1 MPWDLHCA
9 DTRCGKRVNVGD
21 ARGVIEFDAVTK
33 VYPGA
38 TAPSV
43 DRLTMR
49 VEAGEICAL
58 VGPSGSGKTTA
69 MRMVNRLIEP
79 TSGTIRIDGVDTRSI
94 DVETLR
100 RSIGYVI
107 QQVGLFPHRSVLDNV
122 GTVPRLLGWDE
133 SRIAARSRELLD
145 LVGLDPSTFGAR
157 YPAQLSGGQ
166 RQRVGVARAL
176 AADPPVMLM
185 DEPFGAIDPLVREQI
200 QDEFLRM
207 QQDVRKT
214 IIIVT
219 HDLDEAMRMGD
230 KVAVLQEG
238 GVLAQLATPE
248 QLLAA
253 PANEFVE
260 RFVGGDSALRRLALA
275 KVHDLPL
282 IPLDVA
288 HAQGFGVLID
298 PAGRPVQ
305 WASGAPVRACI
316 DIAATLR
323 TALGELI
330 SSGESFAP
338 VVDGM
343 GRPVGIVTTALLH
356 GWLDRPVAQAID
368 GHAAAGIAW
377 HGPAVHGAAPPAQ
390 AQPLRFG
397 SALG

>member
-1 MPWDLHCA
+1 VQH
-9 DTRCGKRVNVGD
+9 
-21 ARGVIEFDAVTK
+21 ARGVIEFDQVTK

-49 VEAGEICAL
+49 IEAGEICAL

-107 QQVGLFPHRSVLDNV
+107 QQVGLFPHRTVVDNV

-133 SRIAARSRELLD
+133 RRIRARSLELLE
-145 LVGLDPSTFGAR
+145 LVGLDPAQFGSR
-157 YPAQLSGGQ
+157 FPAQLSGGQ

-248 QLLAA
+248 ALLAA
-253 PANEFVE
+253 PANDFVR
-260 RFVGGDSALRRLALA
+260 RFVGGDTSLRRLALA
-275 KVHDLPL
+275 RVHELQL

-288 HAQGFGVLID
+288 HAQGFGVLVD
-298 PAGRPVQ
+298 QVGMPVQ
-305 WASGAPVRACI
+305 WANGLPIKAR
-316 DIAATLR
+316 IALDATLR
-323 TALGELI
+323 TALGELVA
-330 SSGESFAP
+330 SGEAYAP
-338 VVDGM
+338 VIDAH
-343 GRPVGIVTTALLH
+343 GRPVAIVTTALLH
-356 GWLDRPVAQAID
+356 AWLERPLEAL
-368 GHAAAGIAW
+368 AW
-377 HGPAVHGAAPPAQ
+377 QQGAAQPVQ
-390 AQPLRFG
+390 APGLLQHRG
-397 SALG
+397 SASA

>member
-1 MPWDLHCA
+1 
-9 DTRCGKRVNVGD
+9 
-21 ARGVIEFDAVTK
+21 
-33 VYPGA
+33 
-38 TAPSV
+38 
-43 DRLTMR
+43 
-49 VEAGEICAL
+49 
-58 VGPSGSGKTTA
+58 
-69 MRMVNRLIEP
+69 
-79 TSGTIRIDGVDTRSI
+79 
-94 DVETLR
+94 
-100 RSIGYVI
+100 
-107 QQVGLFPHRSVLDNV
+107 
-122 GTVPRLLGWDE
+122 
-133 SRIAARSRELLD
+133 
-145 LVGLDPSTFGAR
+145 
-157 YPAQLSGGQ
+157 
-166 RQRVGVARAL
+166 
-176 AADPPVMLM
+176 MLM

-253 PANEFVE
+253 PANEFVQ

-288 HAQGFGVLID
+288 HAQGFGVLVD
-298 PAGRPVQ
+298 QASQPVQ
-305 WASGAPVRACI
+305 WANGTPVKARIAI
-316 DIAATLR
+316 DATLR

-330 SSGESFAP
+330 ASGESFAP

-356 GWLDRPVAQAID
+356 GWLDRPVAQSID

-377 HGPAVHGAAPPAQ
+377 HGPAVHGAAPPMQ

>member
-1 MPWDLHCA
+1 M
-9 DTRCGKRVNVGD
+9 TD
-21 ARGVIEFDAVTK
+21 ARGVIEFDQVTK

-38 TAPSV
+38 TAPSI

-49 VEAGEICAL
+49 IEAGEICAL

-69 MRMVNRLIEP
+69 MRMVNRLHEP
-79 TSGTIRIDGVDTRSI
+79 TSGSIRIDGVDNRSM

-133 SRIAARSRELLD
+133 SRIQQRSAELLD

-157 YPAQLSGGQ
+157 YPSQLSGGQ

-230 KVAVLQEG
+230 KVAILQEG
-238 GVLAQLATPE
+238 GILAQLATPE
-248 QLLAA
+248 ELLAR

-260 RFVGGDSALRRLALA
+260 RFVGGDATLRRLALA
-275 KVHDLPL
+275 RVHDLPL

-288 HAQGFGVLID
+288 HQQGFGILVD
-298 PAGRPVQ
+298 PNVGMPVQ
-305 WASGAPVRACI
+305 WTNGAPIKATVRI
-316 DIAATLR
+316 DSTLR
-323 TALGELI
+323 TALGDLI
-330 SSGESFAP
+330 TTGETYAP
-338 VVDGM
+338 VVDAS
-343 GRPVGIVTTALLH
+343 GRPVAVVTTALLH
-356 GWLDRPVAQAID
+356 GWLDRPMADEVDA
-368 GHAAAGIAW
+368 HAAAGVDWNGHAR
-377 HGPAVHGAAPPAQ
+377 HGAAPPMQ
-390 AQPLRFG
+390 AQPLDGR
-397 SALG
+397 SQMRARHA

>member
-1 MPWDLHCA
+1 M
-9 DTRCGKRVNVGD
+9 GRVD
-21 ARGVIEFDAVTK
+21 EARGVIEFDGVTK

-38 TAPSV
+38 SAPSV

-94 DVETLR
+94 EVETLR

-107 QQVGLFPHRSVLDNV
+107 QQVGLFPHRTVLDNV

-133 SRIAARSRELLD
+133 GRIRARSAELLD
-145 LVGLDPSTFGAR
+145 LVGLDPSAFGAR
-157 YPAQLSGGQ
+157 FPSQLSGGQ

-176 AADPPVMLM
+176 AANPPVMLM

-200 QDEFLRM
+200 QDEFLKM
-207 QQDVRKT
+207 QRDISKT

-248 QLLAA
+248 HLLAA
-253 PANEFVE
+253 PANDFVR
-260 RFVGGDSALRRLALA
+260 RFVGGDSTLRRLALA
-275 KVHDLPL
+275 KVHELPL

-288 HAQGFGVLID
+288 HAQGFGLLVD
-298 PAGRPVQ
+298 ANGVAVQ
-305 WASGAPVRACI
+305 WANGSAVRATVAI
-316 DIAATLR
+316 DATLR
-323 TALGELI
+323 TALGDLI
-330 SSGESFAP
+330 ATGEQFAP
-338 VVDGM
+338 VVDAG
-343 GRPVGIVTTALLH
+343 GRPLAVVTTALLH
-356 GWLDRPVAQAID
+356 GWLDRPLQTGPD
-368 GHAAAGIAW
+368 EHAAAGIAW
-377 HGPAVHGAAPPAQ
+377 HGTPSTPAIGSQPTHHGVFRGIA
-390 AQPLRFG
+390 
-397 SALG
+397 SA

>member
-1 MPWDLHCA
+1 
-9 DTRCGKRVNVGD
+9 VGD

-38 TAPSV
+38 SAPSV
-43 DRLTMR
+43 DSLTMR
-49 VEAGEICAL
+49 IEAGEICAL

-79 TSGTIRIDGVDTRSI
+79 TSGSIRIDGLDTRSI
-94 DVETLR
+94 EVETLR

-107 QQVGLFPHRSVLDNV
+107 QQVGLFPHRSVVDNV

-133 SRIAARSRELLD
+133 GRIAARSRELLD
-145 LVGLDPSTFGAR
+145 LVGLDPSKFGDR
-157 YPAQLSGGQ
+157 YPSQLSGGQ

-253 PANEFVE
+253 PANEFVQ
-260 RFVGGDSALRRLALA
+260 RFVGGDAALRRLALA

-288 HAQGFGVLID
+288 HAQGFGVLVN
-298 PAGRPVQ
+298 PAGQPVQ
-305 WASGAPVRACI
+305 WANGAPVRARV
-316 DIAATLR
+316 DIGATLR
-323 TALGELI
+323 TALGELVA
-330 SSGESFAP
+330 SGEAFAP

-343 GRPVGIVTTALLH
+343 GRPIGIVTTALLH
-356 GWLDRPVAQAID
+356 GWLDRPVATSVDQ
-368 GHAAAGIAW
+368 HAAAGIEW
-377 HGPAVHGAAPPAQ
+377 HGPAQHGYAPPMH
-390 AQPLRFG
+390 AQPLR
-397 SALG
+397 LGGAHR

>member
-1 MPWDLHCA
+1 MRAHSLGTVA
-9 DTRCGKRVNVGD
+9 VRTGREAGRVDN
-21 ARGVIEFDAVTK
+21 ARGVIEFDRVTK

-38 TAPSV
+38 SAPSV
-43 DRLTMR
+43 DCLTMR
-49 VEAGEICAL
+49 IEAGQICAL

-79 TSGTIRIDGVDTRSI
+79 TSGSVRIDGVDTRSV

-100 RSIGYVI
+100 RGIGYVI

-133 SRIAARSRELLD
+133 SRILARSRDLLD
-145 LVGLDPSTFGAR
+145 LVGLDPSRFGAR
-157 YPAQLSGGQ
+157 FPSQLSGGQ

-207 QQDVRKT
+207 QRDVRKT

-230 KVAVLQEG
+230 VVAVLQEG

-248 QLLAA
+248 QLLAR
-253 PANEFVE
+253 PANEFVA

-275 KVHDLPL
+275 TVEQLPL

-288 HAQGFGVLID
+288 HAQGFGIYVD
-298 PAGRPVQ
+298 AAGIPVQ
-305 WASGAPVRACI
+305 WSTGAPIRAR
-316 DIAATLR
+316 IALDATLR
-323 TALGELI
+323 TAAGELLAT
-330 SSGESFAP
+330 GESFAP
-338 VVDGM
+338 VVDAY
-343 GRPVGIVTTALLH
+343 GRPVGILTTALLH
-356 GWLDRPVAQAID
+356 GWLERPLASDVA
-368 GHAAAGIAW
+368 
-377 HGPAVHGAAPPAQ
+377 
-390 AQPLRFG
+390 
-397 SALG
+397 

>member
-1 MPWDLHCA
+1 
-9 DTRCGKRVNVGD
+9 VGD
-21 ARGVIEFDAVTK
+21 ARGVIEFDQVTK

-43 DRLTMR
+43 DRLSMR
-49 VEAGEICAL
+49 VEAGRICAL

-79 TSGTIRIDGVDTRSI
+79 TSGTVRIDGVDTRSF

-107 QQVGLFPHRSVLDNV
+107 QQVGLFPHRTVLDNV

-133 SRIAARSRELLD
+133 GRIQARSRELLD
-145 LVGLDPSTFGAR
+145 LVGLDPSVFGAR
-157 YPAQLSGGQ
+157 YPSELSGGQ

-207 QQDVRKT
+207 QRDVRKT

-230 KVAVLQEG
+230 TVAVLQEG
-238 GVLAQLATPE
+238 GVLAQVATPE

-253 PANEFVE
+253 PASEFVE

-275 KVHDLPL
+275 RVHDLPL
-282 IPLDVA
+282 IPMDVA
-288 HAQGFGVLID
+288 HAQGFGVLVD
-298 PAGRPVQ
+298 AAGAPAQ
-305 WASGAPVRACI
+305 WASGAPVRARIAI
-316 DIAATLR
+316 DATLR
-323 TALGELI
+323 TALGDLVAT
-330 SSGESFAP
+330 GESFAP
-338 VVDGM
+338 VVDGA
-343 GRPVGIVTTALLH
+343 GRPVAVITTAMLH
-356 GWLDRPVAQAID
+356 GWLDRPLAASID
-368 GHAAAGIAW
+368 GHAAAGIPW
-377 HGPAVHGAAPPAQ
+377 NGPPVHGAAPPMH
-390 AQPLRFG
+390 AQPLQWNGHRTERP
-397 SALG
+397 A

>member
-1 MPWDLHCA
+1 MGAGQRWD
-9 DTRCGKRVNVGD
+9 GKRYNVGD

-38 TAPSV
+38 SAPSV

-49 VEAGEICAL
+49 IEAGEICAL

-145 LVGLDPSTFGAR
+145 LVGLDPSRFGTR

-253 PANEFVE
+253 PANEFVQ

-288 HAQGFGVLID
+288 HAQGFGVLVD
-298 PAGRPVQ
+298 GAGTPVQ
-305 WASGAPVRACI
+305 WANGVPVRARI
-316 DIAATLR
+316 DIDATLR

-330 SSGESFAP
+330 ATGESFAP

-356 GWLDRPVAQAID
+356 GWLDRPVAQTID

-377 HGPAVHGAAPPAQ
+377 HGPAVHGASPPIQ
-390 AQPLRFG
+390 AQPLRYG

>member
-1 MPWDLHCA
+1 M
-9 DTRCGKRVNVGD
+9 GD
-21 ARGVIEFDAVTK
+21 ARGVIEFDGVTK

-38 TAPSV
+38 SAPSV

-49 VEAGEICAL
+49 IEAGTICAL

-107 QQVGLFPHRSVLDNV
+107 QQVGLFPHQSVEHNV
-122 GTVPRLLGWDE
+122 GTVPRLIGWDE
-133 SRIAARSRELLD
+133 SRIRARSRELLE
-145 LVGLDPSTFGAR
+145 LVGLAPDQFGAR
-157 YPAQLSGGQ
+157 YPSQLSGGQ

-185 DEPFGAIDPLVREQI
+185 DEPFGAIDPLVREHI

-207 QQDVRKT
+207 QQEVRKT

-230 KVAVLQEG
+230 VVAVLQEG
-238 GVLAQLATPE
+238 GILAQLAAPE
-248 QLLAA
+248 ALLAA

-275 KVHDLPL
+275 CVRDLQP

-288 HAQGFGVLID
+288 HAQGFGVLVD
-298 PAGRPVQ
+298 AAGRPVQ
-305 WASGAPVRACI
+305 WSSGMPITCTVSA
-316 DIAATLR
+316 DATLR
-323 TALGELI
+323 SALGELI
-330 SSGESFAP
+330 ARNAAYAP
-338 VVDGM
+338 VVDEL
-343 GRPVGIVTTALLH
+343 GRPLGVLTTAMLH
-356 GWLDRPVAQAID
+356 AWLERPIAGVADAARHPAATVAWEQAGGAYPARRRD
-368 GHAAAGIAW
+368 LGIS
-377 HGPAVHGAAPPAQ
+377 HG
-390 AQPLRFG
+390 
-397 SALG
+397 

>member
-1 MPWDLHCA
+1 
-9 DTRCGKRVNVGD
+9 VND
-21 ARGVIEFDAVTK
+21 ARGVIEFDQVTK

-49 VEAGEICAL
+49 IEAGEICAL

-79 TSGTIRIDGVDTRSI
+79 TSGTIRIGGVDTRSL
-94 DVETLR
+94 DVESLR

-107 QQVGLFPHRSVLDNV
+107 QQVGLFPHRTVIDNV

-133 SRIAARSRELLD
+133 SRITQRSRELLD
-145 LVGLDPSTFGAR
+145 LVGLDPSQFGDR
-157 YPAQLSGGQ
+157 FPSQLSGGQ

-200 QDEFLRM
+200 QDEFLKM
-207 QQDVRKT
+207 QQDVKKT
-214 IIIVT
+214 ILIVT

-238 GVLAQLATPE
+238 GILAQLATPE
-248 QLLAA
+248 LLLAA
-253 PANEFVE
+253 PAGEFVE

-275 KVHDLPL
+275 RVHDLPL

-288 HAQGFGVLID
+288 HAQGFGVMVD
-298 PAGRPVQ
+298 QTGMPVQ
-305 WASGAPVRACI
+305 WANGTPIRARVGI
-316 DIAATLR
+316 DATLR
-323 TALGELI
+323 TALGDMV
-330 SSGESFAP
+330 STGEAFAP
-338 VVDGM
+338 VVDAA
-343 GRPVGIVTTALLH
+343 GRPVAIVTTALLH
-356 GWLDRPVAQAID
+356 GWLDRPLAAGVEA
-368 GHAAAGIAW
+368 HAAAEIAW
-377 HGPAVHGAAPPAQ
+377 NAPAQ
-390 AQPLRFG
+390 QHARRGF
-397 SALG
+397 A

>member
-1 MPWDLHCA
+1 
-9 DTRCGKRVNVGD
+9 VQQQ
-21 ARGVIEFDAVTK
+21 ARGVIEFDGVTK

-43 DRLTMR
+43 DRLTLR

-79 TSGTIRIDGVDTRSI
+79 TGGTIRIDGVDTRTL
-94 DVETLR
+94 DVEQLR

-122 GTVPRLLGWDE
+122 GTVPQLLGWDPA
-133 SRIAARSRELLD
+133 RIQQRSRELLD

-157 YPAQLSGGQ
+157 YPSQLSGGQ

-200 QDEFLRM
+200 QDEFLKM

-238 GVLAQLATPE
+238 GILAQYATPE

-253 PANEFVE
+253 PATDFVR
-260 RFVGGDSALRRLALA
+260 RFVGGDATLRRLALA
-275 KVHDLPL
+275 TVRELAL

-288 HAQGFGVLID
+288 HAQGFGVLVD
-298 PAGRPVQ
+298 QAGSPVQWSNGSPVRARVTLDTTLRSALDALVSTGEFFAPVLDELGRPV
-305 WASGAPVRACI
+305 AV
-316 DIAATLR
+316 
-323 TALGELI
+323 
-330 SSGESFAP
+330 
-338 VVDGM
+338 
-343 GRPVGIVTTALLH
+343 VTTALLH
-356 GWLDRPVAQAID
+356 GWLERPLPGAVDA
-368 GHAAAGIAW
+368 HAAAQVAW
-377 HGPAVHGAAPPAQ
+377 QQPAAAHQHPHYGTGTHG
-390 AQPLRFG
+390 
-397 SALG
+397 

>member
-1 MPWDLHCA
+1 MPWD
-9 DTRCGKRVNVGD
+9 GSGVGVQQ
-21 ARGVIEFDAVTK
+21 ARGVIEFDQVTK

-38 TAPSV
+38 SAPSV

-79 TSGTIRIDGVDTRSI
+79 TSGTVRIDGVDTRSI
-94 DVETLR
+94 EVEALR

-107 QQVGLFPHRSVLDNV
+107 QQVGLFPHRTVLDNV

-133 SRIAARSRELLD
+133 ARITARSAELLD
-145 LVGLDPSTFGAR
+145 LVGLDPSAFGGR
-157 YPAQLSGGQ
+157 FPSQLSGGQ

-248 QLLAA
+248 LLLAA
-253 PANEFVE
+253 PANDFVR

-275 KVHDLPL
+275 KVHDLHL

-288 HAQGFGVLID
+288 HSQGFGLMVD
-298 PAGRPVQ
+298 ANGVAVQ
-305 WASGAPVRACI
+305 WANGAAVRARIAI
-316 DIAATLR
+316 DATLR
-323 TALGELI
+323 TALGELVE
-330 SSGESFAP
+330 SGEQYAP
-338 VVDGM
+338 VVDAM
-343 GRPVGIVTTALLH
+343 GRPLAVVTTAMLH
-356 GWLDRPVAQAID
+356 GWLERPLSTGADQ
-368 GHAAAGIAW
+368 HAAAGITW
-377 HGPAVHGAAPPAQ
+377 HGHPGASPVLGAQPPRIDGSGHARGAA
-390 AQPLRFG
+390 
-397 SALG
+397 SA

>member
-1 MPWDLHCA
+1 
-9 DTRCGKRVNVGD
+9 VED
-21 ARGVIEFDAVTK
+21 ARGVIEFDQVTK

-49 VEAGEICAL
+49 IEAGEICAL

-79 TSGTIRIDGVDTRSI
+79 TSGSVRIDGVDTRSI

-107 QQVGLFPHRSVLDNV
+107 QQVGLFPHRTVVDNV

-133 SRIAARSRELLD
+133 RRIRARSLELLE
-145 LVGLDPSTFGAR
+145 LVGLDPAQFGTR
-157 YPAQLSGGQ
+157 FPAQLSGGQ

-248 QLLAA
+248 ELLAA
-253 PANEFVE
+253 PANDFVR

-275 KVHDLPL
+275 RVHELQL

-288 HAQGFGVLID
+288 HAQGFGILVDQLG
-298 PAGRPVQ
+298 APVQ
-305 WASGAPVRACI
+305 WANGLSIKARVGL
-316 DIAATLR
+316 DATLR
-323 TALGELI
+323 TALGELVA
-330 SSGESFAP
+330 SGEAYAP
-338 VVDGM
+338 VVDAH
-343 GRPVGIVTTALLH
+343 GRPVALVTTALLH
-356 GWLDRPVAQAID
+356 AWLERPLEALAWEQGPIPATATTQVPGLLHDR
-368 GHAAAGIAW
+368 
-377 HGPAVHGAAPPAQ
+377 
-390 AQPLRFG
+390 G
-397 SALG
+397 SASA

>member
-1 MPWDLHCA
+1 M
-9 DTRCGKRVNVGD
+9 VE

-38 TAPSV
+38 SVPSV

-49 VEAGEICAL
+49 IEAGEICAL

-79 TSGTIRIDGVDTRSI
+79 TSGSIRIDGVDTRSI

-145 LVGLDPSTFGAR
+145 LVGLDPAKFGDR

-238 GVLAQLATPE
+238 GILAQLATPE

-253 PANEFVE
+253 PANDFVR
-260 RFVGGDSALRRLALA
+260 RFVGGDAALRRLALA

-288 HAQGFGVLID
+288 HAQGFGLLVD
-298 PAGRPVQ
+298 PMGAPVQ
-305 WASGAPVRACI
+305 WASGAPVKATVAI
-316 DIAATLR
+316 DATLR
-323 TALGELI
+323 TALGELVA
-330 SSGESFAP
+330 SGEAFAP
-338 VVDGM
+338 VVDGA
-343 GRPVGIVTTALLH
+343 GRPIALVTTALLH
-356 GWLDRPVAQAID
+356 GWLDRPVAPSADQ
-368 GHAAAGIAW
+368 HAAAGIDW
-377 HGPAVHGAAPPAQ
+377 HG
-390 AQPLRFG
+390 QPLQQRG
-397 SALG
+397 VAGA

>member
-1 MPWDLHCA
+1 MVDS
-9 DTRCGKRVNVGD
+9 
-21 ARGVIEFDAVTK
+21 RGVIEFDAVTK

-79 TSGTIRIDGVDTRSI
+79 TSGSIRIDGVDTRSI

-122 GTVPRLLGWDE
+122 GTVPRLLGWGE
-133 SRIAARSRELLD
+133 SRIVARSRELLD
-145 LVGLDPSTFGAR
+145 LVGLDPSTFGDR

-207 QQDVRKT
+207 QRGVRKT

-253 PANEFVE
+253 PANEFVQ
-260 RFVGGDSALRRLALA
+260 RFVGGDAALRRLALA

-288 HAQGFGVLID
+288 HAQGFGVLVD
-298 PAGRPVQ
+298 QTGQPVQ
-305 WASGAPVRACI
+305 WSGGAAVRARI
-316 DIAATLR
+316 DIDATLR
-323 TALGELI
+323 TALGELVAT
-330 SSGESFAP
+330 GEFFAP

-356 GWLDRPVAQAID
+356 GWLDRPVAGLAD
-368 GHAAAGIAW
+368 GHAAAGIDW
-377 HGPAVHGAAPPAQ
+377 HAAAPIAHAKAQ
-390 AQPLRFG
+390 HGYAPPIQSQPPRFG
-397 SALG
+397 SARKR

>member
-1 MPWDLHCA
+1 M
-9 DTRCGKRVNVGD
+9 GD
-21 ARGVIEFDAVTK
+21 ARGVIEFDQVTK

-38 TAPSV
+38 SAPSV

-49 VEAGEICAL
+49 VEAGRICAL

-79 TSGTIRIDGVDTRSI
+79 TSGTVRIDGVDTRSF

-107 QQVGLFPHRSVLDNV
+107 QQVGLFPHRTVLDNV

-133 SRIAARSRELLD
+133 GRIQARSRELLD
-145 LVGLDPSTFGAR
+145 LVGLDPSMFGAR
-157 YPAQLSGGQ
+157 YPSQLSGGQ

-207 QQDVRKT
+207 QRDVRKT

-230 KVAVLQEG
+230 TVAVLQEG
-238 GVLAQLATPE
+238 GVLAQVATPE

-253 PANEFVE
+253 PASEFVA
-260 RFVGGDSALRRLALA
+260 RFIGGDSVLRRLALA

-288 HAQGFGVLID
+288 QAQGFGVLVD
-298 PAGRPVQ
+298 EAGSPVQ
-305 WASGAPVRACI
+305 WAHGAPVRARVAI
-316 DIAATLR
+316 DSTLR
-323 TALGELI
+323 SALGDLVAT
-330 SSGESFAP
+330 GEAFAP
-338 VVDGM
+338 VVDGE
-343 GRPVGIVTTALLH
+343 GRPVAIVTTAMLH
-356 GWLDRPVAQAID
+356 GWLDRPLAGSID
-368 GHAAAGIAW
+368 GHAAAGIPW
-377 HGPAVHGAAPPAQ
+377 NGPAVHGAAPPMH
-390 AQPLRFG
+390 AQPLPWHG
-397 SALG
+397 HQTGHSA

>member
-1 MPWDLHCA
+1 VHA
-9 DTRCGKRVNVGD
+9 
-21 ARGVIEFDAVTK
+21 ARGVIEFDQVTK

-43 DRLTMR
+43 DKLTMR
-49 VEAGEICAL
+49 IEAGEICAL

-79 TSGTIRIDGVDTRSI
+79 TSGTVRIDGVDTRSMEL
-94 DVETLR
+94 ETLR

-107 QQVGLFPHRSVLDNV
+107 QQVGLFPHKSVIDNV

-133 SRIAARSRELLD
+133 ARIRTRSIELLD
-145 LVGLDPSTFGAR
+145 LVGLDPHQFGQR

-200 QDEFLRM
+200 QDEFLKM

-230 KVAVLQEG
+230 KVAVLREG
-238 GVLAQLATPE
+238 GVLAQIATPE
-248 QLLAA
+248 ELLAA
-253 PANEFVE
+253 PADEFVQ

-275 KVHDLPL
+275 TVRQLPL

-288 HAQGFGVLID
+288 HHQGFGMYID
-298 PAGRPVQ
+298 PAGAPVQ
-305 WASGAPVRACI
+305 WSNGQPIRVTVSLN
-316 DIAATLR
+316 ATLR

-330 SSGESFAP
+330 GAGEQYAP
-338 VVDGM
+338 VVDQH
-343 GRPVGIVTTALLH
+343 GRPVAMVTTQLLH
-356 GWLDRPVAQAID
+356 GWLQRPVGEVATHEAHVARAFDQPGAA
-368 GHAAAGIAW
+368 HAHPHPG
-377 HGPAVHGAAPPAQ
+377 HGAAS
-390 AQPLRFG
+390 G
-397 SALG
+397 

>member
-1 MPWDLHCA
+1 VDS
-9 DTRCGKRVNVGD
+9 
-21 ARGVIEFDAVTK
+21 ARGVIEFDQVTK
-33 VYPGA
+33 VYAGA
-38 TAPSV
+38 SAPSV

-79 TSGTIRIDGVDTRSI
+79 TSGTVRIDGVDTRSI
-94 DVETLR
+94 EVETLR

-107 QQVGLFPHRSVLDNV
+107 QQVGLFPHRTVLDNV
-122 GTVPRLLGWDE
+122 ATVPRLLGWDE
-133 SRIAARSRELLD
+133 GRIQAKALELLD
-145 LVGLDPSTFGAR
+145 LVGLDPSAFRDR
-157 YPAQLSGGQ
+157 YPSQLSGGQ

-207 QQDVRKT
+207 QQEVRKT

-248 QLLAA
+248 QLLAV
-253 PANEFVE
+253 PANDFVR
-260 RFVGGDSALRRLALA
+260 RFVGGDAPLRRLALA
-275 KVHDLPL
+275 RVHELPL

-288 HAQGFGVLID
+288 QAQGFGLLVD
-298 PAGRPVQ
+298 AAGLPVQ
-305 WASGAPVRACI
+305 WATGQPVRARIAI
-316 DIAATLR
+316 DATLR
-323 TALGELI
+323 TALSDLVGAGEA
-330 SSGESFAP
+330 FAP
-338 VVDGM
+338 VVGAD
-343 GRPVGIVTTALLH
+343 GRPLAVVTTAMLH
-356 GWLDRPVAQAID
+356 GWLERPVHAQVDAT
-368 GHAAAGIAW
+368 GPAAQIAW
-377 HGPAVHGAAPPAQ
+377 GAPTHGRIVQGRGAH
-390 AQPLRFG
+390 
-397 SALG
+397 SA

>member
-1 MPWDLHCA
+1 MLRGSGTDV
-9 DTRCGKRVNVGD
+9 TD
-21 ARGVIEFDAVTK
+21 ARGVIEFDQVTK

-43 DRLTMR
+43 DQLTFR
-49 VEAGEICAL
+49 IEAGEICAL

-69 MRMVNRLIEP
+69 MRMVNRLHEP
-79 TSGTIRIDGVDTRSI
+79 TSGSIRIDGVDNRSL

-107 QQVGLFPHRSVLDNV
+107 QQVGLFPHRTVLDNV
-122 GTVPRLLGWDE
+122 GTVPRLLGWPE
-133 SRIAARSRELLD
+133 SQIAARSRELLD
-145 LVGLDPSTFGAR
+145 LVGLDPSTFGNR
-157 YPAQLSGGQ
+157 FPSQLSGGQ

-230 KVAVLQEG
+230 KVAILMEG
-238 GVLAQLATPE
+238 GRLAQIATPE
-248 QLLAA
+248 ELLAN
-253 PANEFVE
+253 PASEFVE
-260 RFVGGDSALRRLALA
+260 RFVGGDSTLRRLALA

-288 HAQGFGVLID
+288 HAQGFGLLVD
-298 PAGRPVQ
+298 PTNGVPVQ
-305 WASGAPVRACI
+305 WSSGAPVKARIAI
-316 DIAATLR
+316 DATLR
-323 TALGELI
+323 TALADLI
-330 SSGESFAP
+330 ASGEQFAP
-338 VVDGM
+338 VVDGH
-343 GRPVGIVTTALLH
+343 GHPVGIVTSALLH
-356 GWLDRPVAQAID
+356 GWLERPLASQPDA
-368 GHAAAGIAW
+368 HAAAGIDW
-377 HGPAVHGAAPPAQ
+377 HGPAQHGYAPPMQ
-390 AQPLRFG
+390 AQPPNRFG
-397 SALG
+397 HTRFA

>member
-1 MPWDLHCA
+1 VHS
-9 DTRCGKRVNVGD
+9 
-21 ARGVIEFDAVTK
+21 ARGVIEFDQVTK

-49 VEAGEICAL
+49 IEAGEICAL

-79 TSGTIRIDGVDTRSI
+79 TSGAVRIDGVDTRSI

-107 QQVGLFPHRSVLDNV
+107 QQVGLFPHRTVLDNV

-133 SRIAARSRELLD
+133 HRIRTRSLELLE
-145 LVGLDPSTFGAR
+145 LVGLDPSAFGAR

-238 GVLAQLATPE
+238 GILAQLSSPE
-248 QLLAA
+248 ELLAA
-253 PANEFVE
+253 PANDFVR
-260 RFVGGDSALRRLALA
+260 RFVGGDSTLRRLALA
-275 KVHDLPL
+275 HVRDLQL

-288 HAQGFGVLID
+288 HAQGFGVYVD
-298 PAGRPVQ
+298 QVGRPAQ
-305 WASGAPVRACI
+305 WANGMPIRAVI
-316 DIAATLR
+316 EHGATLR

-330 SSGESFAP
+330 ASGESFAP
-338 VVDGM
+338 VVDEH
-343 GRPVGIVTTALLH
+343 GRPVAIVTTALLH
-356 GWLDRPVAQAID
+356 AWLERPLAAQQQPQQQHPAEAMQWQQ
-368 GHAAAGIAW
+368 GQFQHPHRAPGIA
-377 HGPAVHGAAPPAQ
+377 
-390 AQPLRFG
+390 
-397 SALG
+397 SA

>member
-1 MPWDLHCA
+1 
-9 DTRCGKRVNVGD
+9 VGN
-21 ARGVIEFDAVTK
+21 ARGVIEFDEVTK

-38 TAPSV
+38 SSPSI

-69 MRMVNRLIEP
+69 MRMVNRLHEP
-79 TSGTIRIDGVDTRSI
+79 TSGSIRIDGIDNRSME
-94 DVETLR
+94 VETLR

-133 SRIAARSRELLD
+133 SRITARSRELLD

-157 YPAQLSGGQ
+157 YPSQLSGGQ

-207 QQDVRKT
+207 QRDVRKT

-230 KVAVLQEG
+230 KVAILQEG
-238 GVLAQLATPE
+238 GRLAQYAAPE
-248 QLLAA
+248 ELLAR
-253 PANEFVE
+253 PANEFVA

-288 HAQGFGVLID
+288 HAQGFGLYVD
-298 PAGRPVQ
+298 PATGAPVQ
-305 WASGAPVRACI
+305 WSNGSHVTALVAI
-316 DIAATLR
+316 DATLR
-323 TALGELI
+323 TALGDLI
-330 SSGESFAP
+330 AAGAQYAP
-338 VVDGM
+338 VVDAH
-343 GRPVGIVTTALLH
+343 GRPVAIVTTALLH
-356 GWLDRPVAQAID
+356 GWLDRPMTTGPEA
-368 GHAAAGIAW
+368 HAAAGIDW
-377 HGPAVHGAAPPAQ
+377 NGAPGIG
-390 AQPLRFG
+390 AQPARSRF
-397 SALG
+397 A